1 MTVDVHT
8 HILPPHWPDLEK
20 RYGSGGWV
28 QLEHC
33 PGCRSRMLRDGKVF
47 REVDPNCFDEAVRLR
62 ECDEAGVGAQVLSTV
77 PVMFS
82 YDKQPAQA
90 LDLAMLLNDHIADL
104 VARFPSRFAG
114 LATVP
119 LQTPEAAARELE
131 RAMRS
136 GHAGAQIGTHVNGWN
151 LDDEALEPF
160 WQAAND
166 LGASLFVHPWDMLGQ
181 SHMTRHWLPWLVGMP
196 MELSLAI
203 CSLTMGGVLSRYP
216 SIRFMFAH
224 GGGAF
229 SGTVGRIDHGF
240 EARPDLCQTRTPLPP
255 SSFLDK
261 IWVDALVH
269 DLRTLRF
276 TVDLYGDTRV
286 ALGTDYPFPLGE
298 AQPGALIRSAG
309 FAPDAERRL
318 LRGNAID
325 WLGGAGRLLKDAP

>member
-119 LQTPEAAARELE
+119 LQTPEVAARD
-131 RAMRS
+131 
-136 GHAGAQIGTHVNGWN
+136 

-166 LGASLFVHPWDMLGQ
+166 LGASLFIHPWDMLGQ

-240 EARPDLCQTRTPLPP
+240 EARPDLCQTRTTQPP

-309 FAPDAERRL
+309 FAADAERRL

-325 WLGGAGRLLKDAP
+325 WLGGAGRLLKEAP